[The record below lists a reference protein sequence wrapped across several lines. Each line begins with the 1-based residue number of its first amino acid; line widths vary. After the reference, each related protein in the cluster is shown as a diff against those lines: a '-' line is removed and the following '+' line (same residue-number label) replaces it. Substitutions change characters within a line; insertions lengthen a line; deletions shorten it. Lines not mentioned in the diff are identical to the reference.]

1 MADTDFSTV
10 VTDDNIKDFFINLLD
25 GENPD
30 DDFIFDLLN
39 QAREMIEEELQLEI
53 LKKIDTDEQTSATS
67 SYTTEPISFPNDFFA
82 PYTRTGIFVGER
94 EFYPVPIEQREKF
107 KFDNVRFTYDFAN
120 DQYFLMGKQTG
131 GEIITFPYIKESPK
145 LEAGGTNSLWP
156 PRYRKLIAYE
166 STVIYL
172 GGVDS
177 DDLNVL
183 LVPEQ
188 RESARRLKRSMMSW
202 DQRLKRASMAGRAGT
217 FRRGANRESRLGTRR
232 SGPTPIP

>member
-10 VTDDNIKDFFINLLD
+10 VTDDDIKAFFINLLD

-39 QAREMIEEELQLEI
+39 QGREIIEEELELEI
-53 LKKIDTDEQTSATS
+53 LKKIDVSQQSSATS
-67 SYTTEPISFPNDFFA
+67 TYITEAISFPDDFFA

-94 EFYPVPIEQREKF
+94 EHFPVPIEQREKF

-120 DQYFLMGKQTG
+120 DQYFLMGSQTG
-131 GEIITFPYIKESPK
+131 GETITFPYIKETPK
-145 LEAGGTNSLWP
+145 LEAGGNNSVWP
-156 PRYRKLIAYE
+156 PRYRKLMAYE
-166 STVIYL
+166 AAVIHF

-188 RESARRLKRSMMSW
+188 RDAARRLKRSMMSW
-202 DQRLKRASMAGRAGT
+202 DQRLKRASMAGRSGT